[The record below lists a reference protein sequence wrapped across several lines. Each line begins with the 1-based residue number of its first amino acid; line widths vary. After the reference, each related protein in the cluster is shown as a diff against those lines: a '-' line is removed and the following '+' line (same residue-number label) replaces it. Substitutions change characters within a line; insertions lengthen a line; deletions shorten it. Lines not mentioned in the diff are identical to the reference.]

1 MSAEQIDDKEKKSA
15 ERLGLSDIEKKGELI
30 HAVLYEEPESEPPK
44 KKKKV
49 KSAEIQSPVVNKD
62 NKDDSDSTESP
73 VKTKKRKKEK
83 GINDNVLL
91 NTPGSDGSFM
101 TEKPVL
107 SVSDTEAFIGDR
119 IGKENEDLSEPEDD
133 WMGEQINDTID
144 DEDKNLDGT
153 NEIGGFTVI
162 GEVKSK
168 TPQKVQRKLP
178 DWLANPSIIT
188 VDLKH
193 QTQSVG
199 DMKGL
204 DTDIIEKLKENGV
217 THFFP
222 VQRQV
227 IPAILDIT
235 QNGFQVGKGGYRP
248 SDMCISAPTG
258 SGKTLAFVLPI
269 IQSLRSRVTCQ
280 VRALAILP
288 VRDLAVQV
296 FKVFQT
302 YCKGT
307 KLKVALITGQK
318 TFSKEQQSLVTYRL
332 NGYQS
337 LVDIIVATPG
347 RLVDHINKTEGF
359 DLSQLRF
366 LVIDEADRMME
377 EIKQDWLTHVET
389 AVYHKSPARGP
400 PGVLTAY
407 SAASM
412 DMPLQKLL
420 FSATLS
426 QNPEKLQM
434 LNLFQP
440 KLFTSVVKDDRGK
453 VYTQNTEQVT
463 GEEKLQNK
471 NKNTPDT
478 QRGEFVGKYTTP
490 EGLTEYQIEC
500 TSAEKPLILL
510 HLLHNM
516 KFRHVL
522 CFTNSVESTHRLF
535 HLIKSIGDIEVREF
549 SSRLH
554 AARRSKIVQQ
564 FTNGKIDILICS
576 DAMARGM
583 DVDNVRYVISYDVP
597 AYIKTYIHRIG
608 RTARAGKAGTA
619 ITLLQNKEFFHFKK
633 MTKEAGKP
641 RIKELKIDREDLN
654 PIIPA
659 FEEALKELP
668 QILKGEK
675 IKRKSNG

>member
-1 MSAEQIDDKEKKSA
+1 MALFTIQRYMGDDEDVVEDQKKSAINILEKIKSEAKARKSIKEKKLHTEIITTEKTEKKKKRKKKSKDTSDEDAEDTQDIDSYVSAEQRDDKEKKSA
-15 ERLGLSDIEKKGELI
+15 ERLGLSEIEKKGELK

-49 KSAEIQSPVVNKD
+49 KSVEIQSPIVNKD

-168 TPQKVQRKLP
+168 TPQKLP

-269 IQSLRSRVTCQ
+269 IQSLRSRV
-280 VRALAILP
+280 P
-288 VRDLAVQV
+288 V
-296 FKVFQT
+296 
-302 YCKGT
+302 
-307 KLKVALITGQK
+307 
-318 TFSKEQQSLVTYRL
+318 RL

-377 EIKQDWLTHVET
+377 EIKQDWLTH
-389 AVYHKSPARGP
+389 
-400 PGVLTAY
+400 
-407 SAASM
+407 
-412 DMPLQKLL
+412 LQKLL

-478 QRGEFVGKYTTP
+478 QTGEFVGKYTTP